1 MCGMSQ
7 PPNNRSS
14 ATPPARPDASMSL
27 LTHVMDHGLDE
38 GYAQATAQRRADGT
52 AGLPRTLKAK
62 LGLAAGLVI
71 AAMVVTLGAA
81 QARVSAPVLAKERQ
95 ELIDRVKRADEHAD
109 GVERDI
115 ERLRGTVADRQRAA
129 LKQQGGGDEGQ
140 LVGLLS
146 GATEV
151 RGPGVKL
158 VVDDAKGSSSGGGG
172 GPRESAG
179 FSDTGRVRDRD
190 MQRIVNGLWQ
200 SGAEAVSINGQ
211 RLTALSA
218 IRAAGDAILVDNKP
232 LVPPYEVLAIGD
244 KKRLGPTFQNSA
256 DGQYLHVLQES
267 YGIRY
272 GLTAENDVRLLYRRE
287 PDRTDSYSRRAEEG
301 CIVIAVLG
309 LVAGVVAG
317 LLVRPEVLGRGGAL
331 SADRRG
337 GGAGRGV
344 RRSARDA
351 GRHLRGQ
358 GLRGV
363 VPVERGGRRVD
374 RLPR

>member
-129 LKQQGGGDEGQ
+129 LKQQGGGEQGQ

-244 KKRLGPTFQNSA
+244 KKRLGTTFQNSA

-272 GLTAENDVRLLYRRE
+272 GLTAENDVRLPAASSLTV
-287 PDRTDSYSRRAEEG
+287 RTATAEE
-301 CIVIAVLG
+301 
-309 LVAGVVAG
+309 
-317 LLVRPEVLGRGGAL
+317 PKKGA
-331 SADRRG
+331 S
-337 GGAGRGV
+337 
-344 RRSARDA
+344 
-351 GRHLRGQ
+351 
-358 GLRGV
+358 
-363 VPVERGGRRVD
+363 
-374 RLPR
+374 

>member
-1 MCGMSQ
+1 
-7 PPNNRSS
+7 
-14 ATPPARPDASMSL
+14 MSL

-129 LKQQGGGDEGQ
+129 LKQQGGGDQGQ

-244 KKRLGPTFQNSA
+244 KKRLGTTFQNSA

-272 GLTAENDVRLLYRRE
+272 GLTAENDVRLPAASSLTV
-287 PDRTDSYSRRAEEG
+287 RTATAEE
-301 CIVIAVLG
+301 
-309 LVAGVVAG
+309 
-317 LLVRPEVLGRGGAL
+317 PKKGA
-331 SADRRG
+331 S
-337 GGAGRGV
+337 
-344 RRSARDA
+344 
-351 GRHLRGQ
+351 
-358 GLRGV
+358 
-363 VPVERGGRRVD
+363 
-374 RLPR
+374 